1 MSRRNVQFL
10 YFHHPALG
18 TFTSPYTTLIDEH
31 SPIKLDLSSESPR
44 GTEKILERGFAPLL
58 PTPPLAREE
67 ERGDSH
73 QTISMSWKE
82 AFIRTEDK

>member
-1 MSRRNVQFL
+1 LSKRNIQPL
-10 YFHHPALG
+10 WFHHPDLG
-18 TFTSPYTTLIDEH
+18 MFTSAHTTLIDEH

-67 ERGDSH
+67 EQGIVTKQSR
-73 QTISMSWKE
+73 
-82 AFIRTEDK
+82 